1 MRLRTSAVNSASA
14 TASTCLR
21 ARCRAGSALRS
32 YELCRPETV
41 HPSRW
46 PASSNMPSGSQSRP
60 YYMRWALPS
69 ILWTLPATRTAKS
82 IAHRVSPRAPN
93 SVHGFT
99 SRQATSPGLGTE
111 PYSRLEGQITTYAA
125 ELCSPASEPLPRPT
139 ASNIKL
145 SRELADLS
153 SELSPPYYSK
163 YCTFL
168 P

>member
-21 ARCRAGSALRS
+21 ARCRAGSAFRS

-60 YYMRWALPS
+60 YYMRWTLLS
-69 ILWTLPATRTAKS
+69 ILWTLPAARTTKS
-82 IAHRVSPRAPN
+82 IAYRVSLRAPN
-93 SVHGFT
+93 SVHRFT
-99 SRQATSPGLGTE
+99 SRQATALGTE
-111 PYSRLEGQITTYAA
+111 LCSHLEGQITAYAA
-125 ELCSPASEPLPRPT
+125 ELCSPAPEPSPRPT
-139 ASNIKL
+139 ASDIKL

-163 YCTFL
+163 YCTFF